1 MIAFF
6 NIWTSRILLD
16 LIRFPLK
23 IVDLIKSIK
32 SCFGPGEVRGGGGKT
47 PRLSFSLRRII
58 SLIGDCEILEL
69 SLKPLL
75 THLLNYG

>member
-1 MIAFF
+1 VALTFKSCVGFYISPGLNFKVEVGSCMIAFF

-32 SCFGPGEVRGGGGKT
+32 SFFGPGGG
-47 PRLSFSLRRII
+47 
-58 SLIGDCEILEL
+58 E
-69 SLKPLL
+69 
-75 THLLNYG
+75 